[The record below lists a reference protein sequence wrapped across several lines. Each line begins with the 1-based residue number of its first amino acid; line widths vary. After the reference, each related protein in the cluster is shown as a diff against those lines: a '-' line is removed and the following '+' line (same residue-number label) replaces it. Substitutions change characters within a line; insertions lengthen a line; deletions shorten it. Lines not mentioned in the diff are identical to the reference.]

1 MPENLLYSLE
11 VILFFV
17 VGLCLG
23 SFANV
28 LIWRV
33 PRKEDWKWVR
43 SQCPKC
49 QAIIRGYDNIPVLS
63 FFILKRKCRD
73 CGAPISWRYP
83 AVELLMGLAFAGLFI
98 AVGWKWTLLEYAIF
112 VFGLITCS
120 FIDLDHMILPDVF
133 TLPGIVVGL
142 IGAFLNPERSFI
154 SAFWGVV
161 LGGGLLWF
169 VAYVY
174 FLARKQ
180 EGMGGGDIKL
190 LAWIGAVL
198 GWSAIPFVI
207 LCSSVLGS
215 IVGIAIAIRSKGNLG
230 AVIPFGPYLAFSA
243 LLLVYGGSAVADW
256 YIHLFIPA
264 LNP

>member
-1 MPENLLYSLE
+1 MPDNLYHLLE

-17 VGLCLG
+17 CGLCLG

-33 PRKEDWKWVR
+33 PRKESWAWSR
-43 SQCPKC
+43 SRCPKC
-49 QAIIRGYDNIPVLS
+49 RATIRAYDNIPVLS
-63 FFILKRKCRD
+63 FFILGRKCRD
-73 CGAPISWRYP
+73 CRAPISWRYP
-83 AVELLMGLAFAGLFI
+83 VVELLMGVAFAALFC
-98 AVGWKWTLLEYAIF
+98 AVGWKWILLEYAIF

-133 TLPGIVVGL
+133 TLSGIAIGL
-142 IGAFLNPERSFI
+142 LGAWLNPERSFV

-174 FLARKQ
+174 YLLRKQ

-207 LCSSVLGS
+207 LCASVLGS
-215 IVGIAIAIRSKGNLG
+215 IVGIFIAIRSRGGLG

-243 LLLVYGGSAVADW
+243 LLLVYGGSSIGDW
-256 YIHLFIPA
+256 YVHLFIPA
-264 LNP
+264 LGH